1 MTAEEHTII
10 GGLGACVV
18 EALRKEPH
26 APVEFIGVKDRFGI
40 SASSYEE
47 ILVAFGLTSEA
58 IGGAVRSMLGA

>member
-1 MTAEEHTII
+1 
-10 GGLGACVV
+10 VV

-47 ILVAFGLTSEA
+47 ILVEFGLTAEA
-58 IGGAVRSMLGA
+58 IGGAVRSLLGA